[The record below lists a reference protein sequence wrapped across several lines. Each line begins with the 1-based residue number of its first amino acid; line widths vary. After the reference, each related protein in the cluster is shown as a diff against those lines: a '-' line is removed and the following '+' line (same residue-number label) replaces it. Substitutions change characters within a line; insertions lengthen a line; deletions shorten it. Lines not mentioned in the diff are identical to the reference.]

1 MTLYSMYITKYK
13 WKNLGHKVYRAKF
26 LFVFKKCGNILMR
39 LFSRKFLVFGLTLE
53 YSISCFG
60 NKYCRLDVPIH
71 DGVFELSFYIII
83 IAECNIC
90 HLNVENN

>member
-1 MTLYSMYITKYK
+1 MEK
-13 WKNLGHKVYRAKF
+13 LGAQSIQSQI
-26 LFVFKKCGNILMR
+26 FVFKKRGNILMR

-71 DGVFELSFYIII
+71 DGVFELSEI
-83 IAECNIC
+83 
-90 HLNVENN
+90 NNEISKIFHKKKLKNYFWYEVKELCVKI